1 MDSRVARRSCGAAEE
16 CMLEALFAVVPVFLI
31 IGMGVLLR
39 AREVLPE
46 SAGPVLGVYVLK
58 LALPLL
64 ILHILAGAH
73 PGDLAHGGFWAGVIG
88 SQLIVYALGYWGDRL
103 FCRRGA
109 GPAVISALSCSACNT
124 AFVGLPIVTNLLPG
138 NQEAL
143 LIAGLATLTTNI
155 VMIMGQARLDMLA
168 GAAAWSDGSR
178 SRVATLLRVF
188 ILGNPILLATLAGVA
203 LSLSGLGLWAPL
215 DRTVS
220 LVGYTAAPCM
230 LLALG
235 LDLRQK
241 LALAMHRAEG
251 HAALRQVWLISCKLL
266 LHPLL
271 CWAIMW
277 LLGISGAWLAIGV
290 IMSGTA
296 TALIVTV
303 LAEIYGAVPEES
315 ALTAVLSNALSMFT
329 LTGFVWLFMRLG
341 MI

>member
-1 MDSRVARRSCGAAEE
+1 
-16 CMLEALFAVVPVFLI
+16 MLEALFAVVPIFLI

-39 AREVLPE
+39 ARDVLPE
-46 SAGPVLGVYVLK
+46 SAGPVLAGYVLK

-168 GAAAWSDGSR
+168 GAAAWGGGSR
-178 SRVATLLRVF
+178 SGAVALLRVF
-188 ILGNPILLATLAGVA
+188 ILGNPILLATLAGAA

-251 HAALRQVWLISCKLL
+251 HAVLRQVWLISCKLL

-303 LAEIYGAVPEES
+303 LAEVYGAVPEES

>member
-1 MDSRVARRSCGAAEE
+1 
-16 CMLEALFAVVPVFLI
+16 MLEALFAVVPVFLI
-31 IGMGVLLR
+31 IGAGVLLR
-39 AREVLPE
+39 TRDVLPE
-46 SAGPVLGVYVLK
+46 NAGPVLGVYVLR

-64 ILHILAGAH
+64 ILHILAGAR
-73 PGDLAHGGFWAGVIG
+73 PADLAHGGFWLGVIG

-109 GPAVISALSCSACNT
+109 GPAVISGLSCSACNA

-143 LIAGLATLTTNI
+143 LIAGLATLTPNV

-168 GAAAWSDGSR
+168 GASAWSDGAR
-178 SRVATLLRVF
+178 CRATALLRVF
-188 ILGNPILLATLAGVA
+188 LLGNPILLATLAGA
-203 LSLSGLGLWAPL
+203 ILSLSGLGLWEPL
-215 DRTVS
+215 DRAVS
-220 LVGYTAAPCM
+220 MVGHTAAPCM

-241 LALAMHRAEG
+241 LALALGRAQG
-251 HAALRQVWLISCKLL
+251 HAALRQSWLICCKLL

-271 CWAIMW
+271 CWGIMW
-277 LLGISGAWLAIGV
+277 LLGISGVWLAIGV
-290 IMSGTA
+290 LMSGTA

-303 LAEIYGAVPEES
+303 LGEVYRAVPEES
-315 ALTAVLSNALSMFT
+315 ALTVVLSNGLSMFT

-341 MI
+341 ML

>member
-1 MDSRVARRSCGAAEE
+1 MGSRVARRSCGAAEE

-178 SRVATLLRVF
+178 SRVA
-188 ILGNPILLATLAGVA
+188 
-203 LSLSGLGLWAPL
+203 PL

-251 HAALRQVWLISCKLL
+251 YAALRQVWLISCKLL

>member
-1 MDSRVARRSCGAAEE
+1 M
-16 CMLEALFAVVPVFLI
+16 CMLEAFFAVIPIFLI
-31 IGMGVLLR
+31 IGLGVLLR
-39 AREVLPE
+39 ARDVLPE
-46 SAGPVLGVYVLK
+46 GSGPMLGVYVLK

-64 ILHILAGAH
+64 ILHILAGAR
-73 PGDLAHGGFWAGVIG
+73 PQDLAHGGFWLGVIG

-155 VMIMGQARLDMLA
+155 VIIIGQARLDLA
-168 GAAAWSDGSR
+168 ANAAGRDGGSGCKF
-178 SRVATLLRVF
+178 ATLLRVF
-188 ILGNPILLATLAGVA
+188 VLGNPILLATLAGA
-203 LSLSGLGLWAPL
+203 SLSLSGLGLWQPL
-215 DRTVS
+215 DRTIS

-241 LALAMHRAEG
+241 LVLAMGRAQG
-251 HAALRQVWLISCKLL
+251 HAALRQTWLVSCKLL

-271 CWAIMW
+271 CWGIMW
-277 LLGISGAWLAIGV
+277 MLGISGIWLAIGV
-290 IMSGTA
+290 LMSATA

-303 LAEIYGAVPEES
+303 LAEVYGAVPEES
-315 ALTAVLSNALSMFT
+315 ALTAVLSNGLSIFT

-341 MI
+341 ML